1 MSTRISVNRSV
12 LEWAVRQSGKTIQ
25 EVQIKFPKFDEW
37 LKKEVSPT
45 FNQLV
50 TFSSFTKI
58 PFGYLVLQDVP
69 EETLP
74 LLEFRTVDTEEIQ
87 NPSRE
92 LIDTIKDMEK
102 KQNWMREYMLDE
114 NYSSN
119 NLIGALEFSDR
130 LNFTDVADFI
140 RESYGIPIAWHNNV
154 NSKINSFDYLKDK
167 ISNKGVLV
175 MQNGTAL
182 GNTHRPLDPSE
193 FRAFALI
200 DNYAPLIFIN
210 TKDTLSGKV
219 FSILHELVHL
229 TIGENSLYN
238 KQFYN
243 GNKFKNNLEIFCN
256 SVAAELVVPESTFNQ
271 EWERFKE
278 NDVLLKIEHLATFYK
293 ISTVVIARK
302 ALEKKFISREIYTKV
317 SDEAKKNALNNS
329 NKPSKPGGN
338 PVYTA
343 QSRLDKKFIY
353 ALSNGLDKGFAVH
366 TDIYKLTGLSR
377 NVFNKVE
384 QNIIRGGV

>member
-1 MSTRISVNRSV
+1 
-12 LEWAVRQSGKTIQ
+12 
-25 EVQIKFPKFDEW
+25 
-37 LKKEVSPT
+37 
-45 FNQLV
+45 
-50 TFSSFTKI
+50 
-58 PFGYLVLQDVP
+58 
-69 EETLP
+69 
-74 LLEFRTVDTEEIQ
+74 
-87 NPSRE
+87 
-92 LIDTIKDMEK
+92 
-102 KQNWMREYMLDE
+102 
-114 NYSSN
+114 
-119 NLIGALEFSDR
+119 
-130 LNFTDVADFI
+130 
-140 RESYGIPIAWHNNV
+140 
-154 NSKINSFDYLKDK
+154 
-167 ISNKGVLV
+167 

-182 GNTHRPLDPSE
+182 GNTHRSLDPSE

-200 DNYAPLIFIN
+200 DTYAPLIFIN

-278 NDVLLKIEHLATFYK
+278 KDVLLKIERLATFYK

-302 ALEKKFISREIYTKV
+302 ALEKKFISKEIYKKV
-317 SDEAKKNALNNS
+317 SDEAKKNALINS
-329 NKPSKPGGN
+329 NKPPKTGGN

-366 TDIYKLTGLSR
+366 TDIYKLTGLNR